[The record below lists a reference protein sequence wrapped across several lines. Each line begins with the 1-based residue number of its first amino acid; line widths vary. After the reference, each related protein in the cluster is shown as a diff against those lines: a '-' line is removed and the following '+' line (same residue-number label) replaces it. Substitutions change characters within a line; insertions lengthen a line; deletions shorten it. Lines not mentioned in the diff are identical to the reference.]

1 MCSQTKLN
9 QSKQVSSQQL
19 GLFQIYLTYS
29 ESWLIVWFII
39 SSTVILMIFHLWT
52 THSLESGLFS
62 ESNELVHKI
71 SLNDSFTNQTESVQ
85 TGLLSTIWSLSDI
98 FDSQLIDCLI
108 HNMQHNYINDIPP
121 VNDSFFWVWPFE
133 WISWI
138 GSQNQSLV
146 WFVMSRFIIGDE
158 QHAYISE
165 IPFVNDSFFWVR
177 WINRTGSQNQLEWF
191 FTNQTESV
199 QAVL

>member
-1 MCSQTKLN
+1 MIYCLIHNKQHSYINDIPLVNDSFFRVWAFQWIKWTGSQN
-9 QSKQVSSQQL
+9 QPEWFVHKPDWISPNRSLVNTRSLSDIFDLQL
-19 GLFQIYLTYS
+19 S
-29 ESWLIVWFII
+29 LIVWFII
-39 SSTVILMIFHLWT
+39 CS
-52 THSLESGLFS
+52 
-62 ESNELVHKI
+62 I
-71 SLNDSFTNQTESVQ
+71 S
-85 TGLLSTIWSLSDI
+85 
-98 FDSQLIDCLI
+98 
-108 HNMQHNYINDIPP
+108 YINDIPP
-121 VNDSFFWVWPFE
+121 VTTHSLSLTFE

-191 FTNQTESV
+191 FTNQNESI